1 MMSVFKCHRC
11 LKTHETVQY
20 EFDTY
25 EDLRQHRRIAHS
37 EDFADGRPWFMCE
50 IVVMEKDYYWIARQ
64 TRDTRWLKARGC

>member
-1 MMSVFKCHRC
+1 MMAKFKCHRC

-25 EDLRQHRRIAHS
+25 EDLRHHRRIAHF
-37 EDFADGRPWFMCE
+37 EDFANGQPWFMRE

-64 TRDTRWLKARGC
+64 IRDVEWLRKRC